1 LQVKELFEMLR
12 TANFL
17 DGKTTDLT
25 TEEIIHL
32 VEKYYDPSNTL
43 KTKLSDENFNA
54 YLAANPHL
62 LPEEPK
68 KEEAAEEGAECEPAV
83 EEGIQEQPEEG
94 AEMTKELEQDSDERI
109 AVHSAWKENII
120 NEHLVYVQ
128 GVEIVFHE
136 F

>member
-1 LQVKELFEMLR
+1 MLR

-68 KEEAAEEGAECEPAV
+68 KEEAAEEGAEGEPAV

-94 AEMTKELEQDSDERI
+94 AEMTKEL
-109 AVHSAWKENII
+109 
-120 NEHLVYVQ
+120 
-128 GVEIVFHE
+128 
-136 F
+136 